1 MIPEPISAT
10 EAIDDVKDRRLI
22 FCINSGRSGSQYL
35 AELLATARKVRC
47 FHEPPPNMS
56 GEALDLVT
64 QHPYEFSRQERRIKC
79 VGIAHRLRKM
89 APGKI
94 YAETNHMFIK
104 TFFDVVLAE
113 YRNVEVIVLRRE
125 LAKVI
130 KSFGDMGYFSKASPV
145 SWRWMSRADAATTAL
160 PPVMPFDEMDPCD
173 RAIAYLLDIE
183 ARAVRFKSEYPNV
196 RTHDIRLEALN
207 DIKSVQAFFK
217 QLRIAPTG
225 ATKEL
230 CGAPVN
236 QRAKRKTDESRKMTI
251 EECRERLA
259 SYIERARAQGLE
271 IPASAALEGI

>member
-56 GEALDLVT
+56 GEALDQVT

-79 VGIAHRLRKM
+79 VGIAQRLRKM
-89 APGKI
+89 APGKV

-125 LAKVI
+125 LAKVL
-130 KSFGDMGYFSKASPV
+130 KSFVDMGYFSKASPV

-196 RTHDIRLEALN
+196 RTHDIRLESLN
-207 DIKSVQAFFK
+207 DIKSVQTFFK

-271 IPASAALEGI
+271 IPSTAALEGI